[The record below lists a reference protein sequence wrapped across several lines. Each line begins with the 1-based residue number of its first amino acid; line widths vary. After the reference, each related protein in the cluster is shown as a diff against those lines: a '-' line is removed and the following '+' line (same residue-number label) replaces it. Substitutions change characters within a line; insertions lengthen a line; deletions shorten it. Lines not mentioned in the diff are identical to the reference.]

1 MRKPAAS
8 HPTLMMSRT
17 EARTSPGLS
26 IRLVRR
32 ASHRCARYKTM
43 PVMIA
48 RTRAAIS
55 VSQPV
60 ASPLAAL
67 SAAFSWVKTV
77 FAAGSSTRWASSE
90 ATWRNEPPVSG
101 KPEAYSAC
109 ALATYSA

>member
-8 HPTLMMSRT
+8 HTTLMTSST
-17 EARTSPGLS
+17 EAMTSPGLS
-26 IRLVRR
+26 IRLVRLV
-32 ASHRCARYKTM
+32 SHRCARNRTM
-43 PVMIA
+43 PVTIA
-48 RTRAAIS
+48 SSRAAIS

-77 FAAGSSTRWASSE
+77 FAAGSSTRWVSSE

-101 KPEAYSAC
+101 KPMAYSAC
-109 ALATYSA
+109 ALATYPV